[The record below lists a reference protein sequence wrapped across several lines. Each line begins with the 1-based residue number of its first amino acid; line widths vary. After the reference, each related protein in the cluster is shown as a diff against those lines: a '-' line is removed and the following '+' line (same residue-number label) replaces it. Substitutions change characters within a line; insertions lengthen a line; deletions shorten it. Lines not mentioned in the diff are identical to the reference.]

1 MAREPFVPGSLIE
14 RIHTVSR
21 RALRCGAL
29 KPIATTPSVVED
41 GGLNFLV
48 RISSSVSDKA
58 SAAAEQA
65 LAAASGQSARNPFL
79 PCDPD
84 LFVTGLTR
92 SHACLLNKFK
102 VIDDHLLIVTT
113 RFEAQ
118 ERLLNRAD
126 FEAMAICLAE
136 IDGLGFYN
144 GGVVAGASQP
154 HKHLQLVPLE
164 RRGRRPKRSIALPI
178 AALADAV
185 VDRRPVTLPELPF
198 AHAVIALDPA
208 DFATTRQAT
217 SALHRGYAALL
228 AAIGIGDA
236 GGGCQS
242 APYNLLLTCRWM
254 LAVPR
259 RAEAFESIAINALGF
274 AGSLFVRDR
283 AQMDI
288 VRRLGPMAILAQVAG
303 LPR

>member
-1 MAREPFVPGSLIE
+1 MAREPYVPGSLVD
-14 RIHTVSR
+14 RIREVGR
-21 RALRCGAL
+21 RALRRGAL
-29 KPIATTPSVVED
+29 KPIATTPSIVED
-41 GGLNFLV
+41 GGLGFLV
-48 RISSSVSDKA
+48 RISASVADKA

-65 LAAASGQSARNPFL
+65 LAAASGRSALNPFL

-84 LFVTGLTR
+84 LFVTGLTG

-102 VIDDHLLIVTT
+102 VIDDHLLIVT
-113 RFEAQ
+113 RKFEAQ
-118 ERLLNRAD
+118 ERLLDPAD

-154 HKHLQLVPLE
+154 HKHLQLVPLG
-164 RRGRRPKRSIALPI
+164 RHGRRPALPI
-178 AALADAV
+178 AALAEDVA
-185 VDRRPVTLPELPF
+185 DRRPVSLPELPF
-198 AHAVIALDPA
+198 AHAVIALGPV
-208 DFATTRQAT
+208 DFAAAPEAA
-217 SALHRGYAALL
+217 SALRRGYAALL

-242 APYNLLLTCRWM
+242 APYNLLLTRRWM

-288 VRRLGPMAILAQVAG
+288 VRRIGPMAILAQVAG

>member
-1 MAREPFVPGSLIE
+1 MAGEPFVPGSLIE
-14 RIHTVSR
+14 HIRTVSL

-41 GGLNFLV
+41 GGIDFLV

-84 LFVTGLTR
+84 LFVTGLTG

-113 RFEAQ
+113 KFEAQ
-118 ERLLNRAD
+118 ERLLTRAD

-164 RRGRRPKRSIALPI
+164 PRGRRPKLPI
-178 AALADAV
+178 AALADMVA
-185 VDRRPVTLPELPF
+185 DRHPATLPELPF

-208 DFATTRQAT
+208 DFTTTRQAT
-217 SALHRGYAALL
+217 SALRRRYVALL
-228 AAIGIGDA
+228 AAVGVDDA
-236 GGGCQS
+236 GGGRQS
-242 APYNLLLTCRWM
+242 APYNLLFTRRWM

-283 AQMDI
+283 VQMDI